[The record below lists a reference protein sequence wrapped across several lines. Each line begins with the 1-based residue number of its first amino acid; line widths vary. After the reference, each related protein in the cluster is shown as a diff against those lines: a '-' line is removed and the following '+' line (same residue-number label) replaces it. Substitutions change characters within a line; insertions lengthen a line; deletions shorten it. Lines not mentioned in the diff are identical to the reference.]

1 MIFFMIKKAFFDMWD
16 NFLPI
21 VLINLGFI
29 LVAALPIVLPP
40 AVYPLHPAFGFI
52 ALFAG
57 IIVFFLYTGTV
68 SMITADIA
76 DYKKPEM
83 KDVPK
88 YFKETWKSSLVL
100 GVIMSF
106 LGFILSI
113 AFPVYL
119 NMGNM
124 IGLLAL
130 VFLFWATVIWLLSSM
145 YYFPIRARLDT
156 RIPKIIKKCF
166 ILFFDNTL
174 FSLALAITVLAAFIL
189 SALTAFLLPGIG
201 TILLLLQVAAKLRIY
216 KYDYLEENPE
226 ANRRK
231 IPWDALLIDDKQRV
245 GKRTLRGMIFP
256 WKE

>member
-1 MIFFMIKKAFFDMWD
+1 MIKKAFFDMWD

-29 LVAALPIVLPP
+29 LVVSLPIVLPP
-40 AVYPLHPAFGFI
+40 AVYPIHPVFGYA
-52 ALFAG
+52 ALFLG
-57 IIVFFLYTGTV
+57 IIIFFIYTGTV
-68 SMITADIA
+68 SMITSDIA
-76 DYKKPEM
+76 DYKRPEF

-88 YFKETWKSSLVL
+88 YFNETWKSSFAL
-100 GVIMSF
+100 GIIMSF

-130 VFLFWATVIWLLSSM
+130 VFLFWATVIWLLSSL
-145 YYFPIRARLDT
+145 YYFPIRSRLDT
-156 RIPKIIKKCF
+156 RIKKIIKKCF
-166 ILFFDNTL
+166 IIFFDNTL
-174 FSLALAITVLAAFIL
+174 FTLGLTLVVIATFIL
-189 SALTAFLLPGIG
+189 SAFTAFLLPGLGAI
-201 TILLLLQVAAKLRIY
+201 ILLLQVATKLRIY

-231 IPWDALLIDDKQRV
+231 IPWDALLIDDKQKV
-245 GKRTLRGMIFP
+245 GKRTFRGMIFP